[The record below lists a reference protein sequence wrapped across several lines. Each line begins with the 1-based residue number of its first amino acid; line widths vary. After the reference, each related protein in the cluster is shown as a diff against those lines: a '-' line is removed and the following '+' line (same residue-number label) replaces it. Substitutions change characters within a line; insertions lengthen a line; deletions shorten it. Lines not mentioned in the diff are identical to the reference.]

1 LARNNEAYG
10 GIEVQEI
17 EQALARRDLYTW
29 LSVAFYK
36 PEPDFSEPNFLE
48 ALLSAEEVLKYGLA
62 DEAAKLG
69 AYLHKKEFNLEEL
82 LVEYARLFVGPSA
95 LPAPP
100 YGSCYLE
107 DGRVMGKSTLE
118 VERWFQR
125 QGLMLLP
132 QFKDLPDHIAVEMN
146 FMSFLSDFEL
156 AALDESDLEKAIFYR
171 HQQEEFLT
179 THPLAWV
186 QAFTTA
192 VEKSSKLPFYPAAA
206 AILRQAL
213 FQDERYLVNQLKG
226 LA

>member
-1 LARNNEAYG
+1 MQDMERAF
-10 GIEVQEI
+10 
-17 EQALARRDLYTW
+17 ARRDLYTW

-36 PEPDFSEPNFLE
+36 PEADFCEPNFLE
-48 ALLSAEEVLKYGLA
+48 ALLSAESVLKYGLA
-62 DEAAKLG
+62 AEAAKLK
-69 AYLHKKEFNLEEL
+69 AYLQSKEFTLEEL

-107 DGRVMGKSTLE
+107 DGRVMGKSTLD
-118 VERWFQR
+118 VEGWFYR
-125 QGLMLLP
+125 QGLVMLP

-156 AALDESDLEKAIFYR
+156 AALNDGDGEKAIFYR

-186 QAFTTA
+186 QAFTAA
-192 VEKSSKLPFYPAAA
+192 VEKNSKLPFYPAAA

-213 FQDERYLVNQLKG
+213 FQEERYLASLQRS
-226 LA
+226 